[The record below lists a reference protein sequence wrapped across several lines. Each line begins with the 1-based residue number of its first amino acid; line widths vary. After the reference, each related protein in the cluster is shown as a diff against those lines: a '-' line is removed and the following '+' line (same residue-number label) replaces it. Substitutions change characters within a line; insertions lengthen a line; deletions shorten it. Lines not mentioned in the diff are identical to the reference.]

1 MIGMSFKPIAL
12 LIEGKEMNVM
22 KRIALLISVTGLVG
36 LLFVPL
42 GVAADKNVYKIKWAH
57 VLAPSEPTHIVAL
70 KTAERI
76 RERTGGGVDVEVY
89 PSSQLGKQI
98 DVFQQI
104 KLGAPIIAHI
114 EPSWAADL
122 GPYDLG
128 AVQGPFLIK
137 DYDEYKK
144 LVNSEFVAQQN
155 QKILDTAGLR
165 IITWNWYFGPRHII
179 SDRGFKSPED
189 LKGLK
194 IRCPSSPTWV
204 ETFKVLGASP
214 VTIPWGEVYTGL
226 SQGVVEA
233 AEAPL
238 STLYGS
244 KLYEVKKVITRTG
257 HFKAITGQVINEKFF
272 KSMPEDYQRII
283 SEEIIRGGEEMSAM
297 TVDGQQE
304 FVDKLKA
311 QGVSFVEPDL
321 DAYQAAA
328 KGFYS
333 QELHPK
339 WSPDMWQKL
348 QQAIHY

>member
-1 MIGMSFKPIAL
+1 MKKLVVLFFATIVIGLF
-12 LIEGKEMNVM
+12 
-22 KRIALLISVTGLVG
+22 LVPQV
-36 LLFVPL
+36 F
-42 GVAADKNVYKIKWAH
+42 AAEKKVYKIKWAH
-57 VLAPSEPTHIVAL
+57 VLAPSEPTHIVAVE
-70 KTAERI
+70 TAKRI
-76 RERTGGGVDVEVY
+76 KERTNGAVEIEVY

-104 KLGAPIIAHI
+104 KHGAPIIAHI

-137 DYDEYKK
+137 NYDEYKK
-144 LVNSEFVAQQN
+144 LVNSDFVVQQN
-155 QKILDTAGLR
+155 QKLLEMAGLR
-165 IITWNWYFGPRHII
+165 VITWNWYFGPRHII

-189 LKGLK
+189 LKSLK

-226 SQGVVEA
+226 SHGVVEA

-244 KLYEVKKVITRTG
+244 KLYEVKKVITLTG
-257 HFKAITGQVINEKFF
+257 HFKAITGKVMNEKFF
-272 KSMPEDYQRII
+272 KSMPEEYQKII
-283 SEEIIRGGEEMSAM
+283 TEEIISGGEKMSSM
-297 TVDGQQE
+297 TVNGQKE
-304 FVDKLKA
+304 FMDKLKSK
-311 QGVSFVEPDL
+311 GVTFVEPDVE
-321 DAYQAAA
+321 AYKALA
-328 KGFYS
+328 KGFYT

-339 WSPDMWQKL
+339 WSQGIWDKL
-348 QQAIHY
+348 QQSIH

>member
-1 MIGMSFKPIAL
+1 MKNFFVLLLATMTIG
-12 LIEGKEMNVM
+12 
-22 KRIALLISVTGLVG
+22 
-36 LLFVPL
+36 LFWGPQAF
-42 GVAADKNVYKIKWAH
+42 AAEKKVYKIKWAH
-57 VLAPSEPTHIVAL
+57 VLAPSEPTHVVAVE
-70 KTAERI
+70 TAKRI
-76 RERTGGGVDVEVY
+76 QERTHGAVEIEVY

-137 DYDEYKK
+137 NYDEYQK
-144 LVNSEFVAQQN
+144 LVNSDFVAQQN
-155 QKILDTAGLR
+155 QKIVDMAGLR

-179 SDRGFKSPED
+179 SDRGFKSPAD
-189 LKGLK
+189 LSALK

-226 SQGVVEA
+226 SHGVVEA

-244 KLYEVKKVITRTG
+244 KLYEVKKVITLTG
-257 HFKAITGQVINEKFF
+257 HFKAITGQVINEKFM
-272 KSMPEDYQRII
+272 KSMPEEFQKII
-283 SEEIIRGGEEMSAM
+283 SEEIISGGEKMSAM
-297 TVDGQQE
+297 TVNGQQE
-304 FVDKLKA
+304 FMDKLKA
-311 QGVSFVEPDL
+311 SGVTFVEPDL
-321 DAYQAAA
+321 EAYQAVA
-328 KGFYS
+328 KGFYT

-339 WSPDMWQKL
+339 WSPDMWDKL